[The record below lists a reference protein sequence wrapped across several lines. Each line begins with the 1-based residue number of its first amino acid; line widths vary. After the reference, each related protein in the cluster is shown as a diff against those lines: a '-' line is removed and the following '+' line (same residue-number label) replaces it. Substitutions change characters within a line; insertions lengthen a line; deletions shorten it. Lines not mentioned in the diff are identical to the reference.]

1 MNMSKQRTL
10 ALVLAAAIA
19 LPAIAMAADQPI
31 TKSQSTEVKA
41 TVMAVDQETRLVT
54 LKGPEGNTFQVE
66 AGPAVQHLDKVAPG
80 DVVAVTYTE
89 SLAFEVVGKDE
100 KPEGVT
106 GGVTRTGD
114 GGQVGRT
121 VTSHFKINSYERD
134 THVLWG
140 TGPQGNTRSIVVQDP
155 KAQKKLETL
164 SPGDVVQV
172 TYTES
177 LAIKL
182 EKVAK

>member
-1 MNMSKQRTL
+1 MSKQGTL
-10 ALVLAAAIA
+10 ALILAAAIT

-31 TKSQSTEVKA
+31 TRSQSTEVKA
-41 TVMAVDQETRLVT
+41 TVMAVDQATRLVT
-54 LKGPEGNTFQVE
+54 LKGPEGNVFDVE
-66 AGPAVQHLDKVAPG
+66 AGPAVQHLEKVAPG

-106 GGVTRTGD
+106 GGITRTGD
-114 GGQVGRT
+114 GGKVGRT

>member
-1 MNMSKQRTL
+1 MSKQGSL
-10 ALVLAAAIA
+10 ALILAAAIA

-41 TVMAVDQETRLVT
+41 TVMAVDQATRLVT

-66 AGPAVQHLDKVAPG
+66 AGDAVKHLDKVAPG
-80 DVVAVTYTE
+80 DMVAVTYTE
-89 SLAFEVVGKDE
+89 SIAFQVVGKDE

-106 GGVTRTGD
+106 GGATRTGN

-121 VTSHFKINSYERD
+121 VTSYFKINSYERD

-140 TGPQGNTRSIVVQDP
+140 TGPEGNTRSIVVQDP

-164 SPGDVVQV
+164 SPGAVVQV

>member
-1 MNMSKQRTL
+1 MSKQRTL
-10 ALVLAAAIA
+10 ALVLATAIA
-19 LPAIAMAADQPI
+19 LPAVAMSADTPI
-31 TKSQSTEVKA
+31 TRSESTEVKA
-41 TVMAVDQETRLVT
+41 TVLAVDQATRLVT
-54 LKGPEGNTFQVE
+54 LKGPEGNTFDVE
-66 AGPAVQHLDKVAPG
+66 ADPAVEHLDKVAPG

-89 SLAFEVVGKDE
+89 SIAFEVVGKDE

-106 GGVTRTGD
+106 GGATRTSD

-140 TGPQGNTRSIVVQDP
+140 TGPKGNTRSIVVQDP
-155 KAQKKLETL
+155 RAQKKLETL

-177 LAIKL
+177 LAVKL

>member
-1 MNMSKQRTL
+1 MINRKTL
-10 ALVLAAAIA
+10 ALVLAATLA
-19 LPAIAMAADQPI
+19 LPAVAAAADTPI
-31 TKSQSTEVKA
+31 TRSASTEVKA
-41 TVMAVDQETRLVT
+41 TVMAVDQATRLVT

-89 SLAFEVVGKDE
+89 SVAFEVVGKDE
-100 KPEGVT
+100 KPQGATEAAQRTT
-106 GGVTRTGD
+106 G

-121 VTSHFKINSYERD
+121 VTTYFKINAYDRN

-140 TGPQGNTRSIVVQDP
+140 TGPQGNTQSIVVQDP
-155 KAQKKLETL
+155 KAQKKLESL
-164 SPGDVVQV
+164 SPGNVVQV

-177 LAIKL
+177 LAVRL